1 MRADAK
7 KNYDHLLEIA
17 RGVIAEQG
25 AEASLRDVARKAGVG
40 IGTLYRHFPT
50 REALLEA
57 LLRKSFDGVTSRASE
72 LEQSCSADA
81 ALASWLREMVAL
93 THNHRGLIA
102 AMTTALTD
110 EQSALHASCVLLR
123 GSGARLLARAQAEGK
138 ARPDIDGTDLLG
150 LVSALAWLND
160 QPSFA
165 DSVAHLFDI
174 IIDTIM
180 LPRASPEAAR
190 TPAA

>member
-1 MRADAK
+1 MRTDAK
-7 KNYDHLLEIA
+7 KNYEHLLEIA
-17 RGVIAEQG
+17 RDVVAEQG
-25 AEASLRDVARKAGVG
+25 AEASLRDVARRAGVG

-57 LLRKSFDGVTSRASE
+57 LLRKSFDKVTVKAAE
-72 LEQSCSADA
+72 LETSVSADD
-81 ALASWLREMVAL
+81 ALAGWLREMVAL

-102 AMTTALTD
+102 AMTAAIAN
-110 EQSALHASCVLLR
+110 EESALHESCVMLR

-138 ARPDIDGTDLLG
+138 ARGDIDGTDLLA

-165 DSVAHLFDI
+165 SRVAHLFDI
-174 IIDTIM
+174 IADTIFV
-180 LPRASPEAAR
+180 R
-190 TPAA
+190 PAG